1 MKGNLNQLMQQA
13 QKMQQELAKAQEKL
27 AEMEVTGESGAGLVK
42 VTLNGRYAA
51 RRVEIDDSLVGDDKD
66 MLEDLVTAAINDAVG
81 KVESQPRDRMSGLM
95 GGLNIPGLN
104 LGG

>member
-1 MKGNLNQLMQQA
+1 MKGDLNQLMQQA

-27 AEMEVTGESGAGLVK
+27 AEMEITGEAGAGLVK

-66 MLEDLVTAAINDAVG
+66 MLEDLVTAAINDAVS
-81 KVESQPRDRMSGLM
+81 KVEAQTRDRMSGLM

>member
-1 MKGNLNQLMQQA
+1 MKGDLNQLMQQA

-51 RRVEIDDSLVGDDKD
+51 RRVDIDDSLVGDDKD
-66 MLEDLVTAAINDAVG
+66 MLEDLVTAAINDAVS
-81 KVESQPRDRMSGLM
+81 KVEAQTRDRMSGLM

>member
-66 MLEDLVTAAINDAVG
+66 KLEDLVTAAINDAVG
-81 KVESQPRDRMSGLM
+81 KVESQTRDRMSGLM

>member
-1 MKGNLNQLMQQA
+1 M
-13 QKMQQELAKAQEKL
+13 
-27 AEMEVTGESGAGLVK
+27 AEAIARRAPQGDVDAGATARVVITGEAGAGLVK
-42 VTLNGRYAA
+42 VTLNGRHAA

-66 MLEDLVTAAINDAVG
+66 MLEDLVTAAINDAVS
-81 KVESQPRDRMSGLM
+81 KVEAQTRDRMSGLM